1 MWEKMKKT
9 KALVLATA
17 LLGSVLLST
26 EVNAAAKVTTGTSCT
41 AKQKNKTTKVTA
53 KGSTETYKCTTNP
66 TAKGSAAKKLV
77 WVSTTCIDI
86 DKIYK
91 DTVVELTKLKADPSV
106 STTVKDS
113 KTTEVETYKTYVD
126 ISCAKGY

>member
-1 MWEKMKKT
+1 MKKT
-9 KALVLATA
+9 KAVVLATA
-17 LLGSVLLST
+17 LIGSVVLST
-26 EVNAAAKVTTGTSCT
+26 EASAAAKVTTGTSCT
-41 AKQKNKTTKVTA
+41 TKQKNKTTKVTT

-86 DKIYK
+86 NKIYK
-91 DTVVELTKLKADPSV
+91 ETVIELNKFKADPSV
-106 STTVKDS
+106 SATAKES

>member
-1 MWEKMKKT
+1 MEKT
-9 KALVLATA
+9 KAVVLAAA
-17 LLGSVLLST
+17 LIGSVVLST
-26 EVNAAAKVTTGTSCT
+26 EASAAAKVTTGTSCT
-41 AKQKNKTTKVTA
+41 TKQKNKTTKVTT

-86 DKIYK
+86 NKIYK
-91 DTVVELTKLKADPSV
+91 ETVIELNKFKADPSV
-106 STTVKDS
+106 SMTAKES

>member
-1 MWEKMKKT
+1 MKKT

-41 AKQKNKTTKVTA
+41 TKQKNKTTKVTA

-66 TAKGSAAKKLV
+66 IAKGSAAKKLV

-86 DKIYK
+86 DK

>member
-1 MWEKMKKT
+1 MKKT
-9 KALVLATA
+9 KAVVLAAA
-17 LLGSVLLST
+17 LIGSVVLST
-26 EVNAAAKVTTGTSCT
+26 EASAAAKVTTGTSCT
-41 AKQKNKTTKVTA
+41 TKQKNKTTKVTT

-86 DKIYK
+86 NKIYK
-91 DTVVELTKLKADPSV
+91 ETVIELNKFKADPSV
-106 STTVKDS
+106 SMTAKES
-113 KTTEVETYKTYVD
+113 KTTEVETYKTYID

>member
-1 MWEKMKKT
+1 MKKRQ
-9 KALVLATA
+9 ALIVAGSLVA
-17 LLGSVLLST
+17 SVLLST
-26 EVNAAAKVTTGTSCT
+26 EASAAAKVTTGTSCT
-41 AKQKNKTTKVTA
+41 TKMKNKTTKVTS

-66 TAKGSAAKKLV
+66 IAKGSAAKKLV

-91 DTVVELTKLKADPSV
+91 DTIIELNKFKADPSV
-106 STTVKDS
+106 SATAKES
-113 KTTEVETYKTYVD
+113 KTIEVDTYKTYVD

>member
-1 MWEKMKKT
+1 MKKT
-9 KALVLATA
+9 NAVVVAVALI
-17 LLGSVLLST
+17 GSVVLST
-26 EVNAAAKVTTGTSCT
+26 EASAAAKVTTGTSCT
-41 AKQKNKTTKVTA
+41 TKQKNKTTKVTT

-66 TAKGSAAKKLV
+66 TATGSAAKKLV

-86 DKIYK
+86 NEIYK
-91 DTVVELTKLKADPSV
+91 ETVIELNKFKADPSV
-106 STTVKDS
+106 SMTAKES

>member
-1 MWEKMKKT
+1 MKKSQ
-9 KALVLATA
+9 ALIVAGSLVA
-17 LLGSVLLST
+17 SVLLST
-26 EVNAAAKVTTGTSCT
+26 EASAAAKVTTGTSCT
-41 AKQKNKTTKVTA
+41 TKMKNKTTKVTS

-66 TAKGSAAKKLV
+66 IAKGSAAKKLV

-91 DTVVELTKLKADPSV
+91 DTIIELNKFKADPSV
-106 STTVKDS
+106 SATAKES
-113 KTTEVETYKTYVD
+113 KTIEVDTYKTYVD

>member
-1 MWEKMKKT
+1 MKKT
-9 KALVLATA
+9 NAVVLAVA
-17 LLGSVLLST
+17 LIGSVVLSS
-26 EVNAAAKVTTGTSCT
+26 EASAAAKVTTGTSCT
-41 AKQKNKTTKVTA
+41 TKQKNKTTKVTT

-66 TAKGSAAKKLV
+66 TATGSAAKKLV

-86 DKIYK
+86 NKIYK
-91 DTVVELTKLKADPSV
+91 ETVIELNKFKADPSV
-106 STTVKDS
+106 SMTAKES

>member
-1 MWEKMKKT
+1 MMKKT
-9 KALVLATA
+9 KAVVLAAA
-17 LLGSVLLST
+17 LIGSVVLST
-26 EVNAAAKVTTGTSCT
+26 EASAAAKVTTGTSCT
-41 AKQKNKTTKVTA
+41 TKQKNKTTKVTTN
-53 KGSTETYKCTTNP
+53 GSTETYKCTTNP

-86 DKIYK
+86 NKIYK
-91 DTVVELTKLKADPSV
+91 ETVIELNKFKADPSV
-106 STTVKDS
+106 SMTAKES

>member
-1 MWEKMKKT
+1 MKKT
-9 KALVLATA
+9 KAVVLAAA
-17 LLGSVLLST
+17 LIGSVVLST
-26 EVNAAAKVTTGTSCT
+26 DASAAAKVTTGTSCT
-41 AKQKNKTTKVTA
+41 TKQKNKTTKVTT

-66 TAKGSAAKKLV
+66 TAKGSAANKLV

-86 DKIYK
+86 NKIYK
-91 DTVVELTKLKADPSV
+91 ETVIELNKFKADPSV
-106 STTVKDS
+106 SMTAKES

>member
-1 MWEKMKKT
+1 MVKKT
-9 KALVLATA
+9 KAVVLAAA
-17 LLGSVLLST
+17 LIGSVVLST
-26 EVNAAAKVTTGTSCT
+26 EASAAAKVTTGTSCT
-41 AKQKNKTTKVTA
+41 TKQKNKTTKVTT

-86 DKIYK
+86 NKIYK
-91 DTVVELTKLKADPSV
+91 ETVIELNKFKADPSV
-106 STTVKDS
+106 SMTVKES

>member
-1 MWEKMKKT
+1 MKKS
-9 KALVLATA
+9 KALIVAGA
-17 LLGSVLLST
+17 LVASVLLST
-26 EVNAAAKVTTGTSCT
+26 EASAAAKVTTGTSCT
-41 AKQKNKTTKVTA
+41 TKMKNKTTKVTS

-91 DTVVELTKLKADPSV
+91 DTIIELNKFKADPTV
-106 STTVKDS
+106 SATAKES

>member
-1 MWEKMKKT
+1 MKKS
-9 KALVLATA
+9 KALILAGS
-17 LLGSVLLST
+17 LLASVLLST
-26 EVNAAAKVTTGTSCT
+26 EASAAAKVTTGTSCT
-41 AKQKNKTTKVTA
+41 TKQKNKTTKVTS

-66 TAKGSAAKKLV
+66 TAKGTAAKKLV

-91 DTVVELTKLKADPSV
+91 DTVAELTKLKADPSV